1 VCGWLQAVESLVKL
15 VPKLPKPDVASKFVP
30 LLKRLANGD
39 WFTTRVSATG
49 LFAAA
54 YPVREQAC
62 QPAQPARGRAVE
74 MGRSQAAATGD
85 SDRRWSAVVCCHV
98 AARAQLVS
106 DPLQTELRSLFNNL
120 CNDDTP
126 MVRKAA
132 FTHLGVRPAQPKQ
145 RNAAAAPL
153 RHAIVSLIH
162 VLLFLCV
169 CL

>member
-1 VCGWLQAVESLVKL
+1 MCLCDVQAVDSLVKL

-54 YPVREQAC
+54 YP
-62 QPAQPARGRAVE
+62 
-74 MGRSQAAATGD
+74 
-85 SDRRWSAVVCCHV
+85 
-98 AARAQLVS
+98 LVS

-132 FTHLGVRPAQPKQ
+132 FTHLGVSRRPQLQFAVSTAAVVCASPDRLSDPSFVCHCTLS
-145 RNAAAAPL
+145 RN
-153 RHAIVSLIH
+153 SL
-162 VLLFLCV
+162 VLFRRLISRPTCIL
-169 CL
+169 

>member
-1 VCGWLQAVESLVKL
+1 MLVCLCVQAVDSLVKL

-54 YPVREQAC
+54 YP
-62 QPAQPARGRAVE
+62 
-74 MGRSQAAATGD
+74 
-85 SDRRWSAVVCCHV
+85 
-98 AARAQLVS
+98 LVS

-132 FTHLGVRPAQPKQ
+132 FTHLGVSRRPQS
-145 RNAAAAPL
+145 
-153 RHAIVSLIH
+153 H
-162 VLLFLCV
+162 FE
-169 CL
+169 